1 MYTPPRQGEVNISI
15 MCAQHTNVLL
25 ADYVASDG
33 EAADGSPV
41 TPRLYR
47 TAEVAEIFRC
57 SERTIR
63 SWVRSGK
70 LRPIRVGRTVYFK
83 DSELERV
90 LLL

>member
-1 MYTPPRQGEVNISI
+1 